1 MVHLRPSIFHINL
14 RPMKF
19 TNQNNSKK
27 GCHHVG
33 MISTIHFDDFIAVI
47 YVMGCARVVQLAK
60 RSYDHHVQNNDHMT
74 RGPEFALWTV
84 QIDFQS
90 KQHRHQDGWSASPSC
105 NLQYNR
111 PTSKYIKQVC
121 LSFPLSNWN

>member
-1 MVHLRPSIFHINL
+1 
-14 RPMKF
+14 MKF

-90 KQHRHQDGWSASPSC
+90 KQHRHQDGWSASKVAIC
-105 NLQYNR
+105 NIIDPHQN
-111 PTSKYIKQVC
+111 T
-121 LSFPLSNWN
+121 